1 MIRLSRES
9 MEAAFVKYLETV
21 FVHPEIIS
29 AGVRNIAI
37 SRENIKEAGK
47 RAFEASFHDS
57 FSDID
62 LSVKVCPLPCRIATS
77 CLWERKGPSLSF
89 PLVERALPPDQP
101 VHILSNVTRSLR

>member
-1 MIRLSRES
+1 MIRLSREP

-47 RAFEASFHDS
+47 RAFEAGFHDS

-62 LSVKVCPLPCRIATS
+62 LSVKEFVLKYQKELNEMWETEEYKKLPL
-77 CLWERKGPSLSF
+77 L
-89 PLVERALPPDQP
+89 D
-101 VHILSNVTRSLR
+101 

>member
-21 FVHPEIIS
+21 FEHPKIIS

-37 SRENIKEAGK
+37 NRENIGEAGK
-47 RAFEASFHDS
+47 RAFEAGFHDCY
-57 FSDID
+57 SDID
-62 LSVKVCPLPCRIATS
+62 LSVKVCPLSCRIATS

-89 PLVERALPPDQP
+89 RA
-101 VHILSNVTRSLR
+101 